1 MTQIVPSAETVLG
14 PDNWSVVLWDLD
26 GTITDS
32 AEEITARITK
42 ALRLAGC
49 EVPPRSVLLK
59 LIGPPLYEGYR
70 EVLGLTH
77 DQAMHVLDGQRNIA
91 ELEGLGQRSA
101 LYRGVAPLLA
111 ELHAAGMPMAVASSK
126 GEHQVE
132 HVTDHFKLAHFF
144 EVRVGSIEAIGRMSK
159 ADVIAEAMRQ
169 LDALGIDTSRPIMVG
184 DRVHDIEGAAAHG
197 IPAVVVDWG
206 YHNGE
211 SSDGAIARADTA
223 EELREFLF
231 GPAHSVVRA

>member
-1 MTQIVPSAETVLG
+1 METVLG

-42 ALRLAGC
+42 ALRLAGFD
-49 EVPPRSVLLK
+49 VPPRAELLK
-59 LIGPPLYEGYR
+59 LIGPPLYDGYR

-77 DQAMHVLDGQRNIA
+77 DQAMHVLDGQRTIA

-101 LYRGVAPLLA
+101 LYRGVSALLA
-111 ELHAAGMPMAVASSK
+111 ELHTAGMPMAIASSK

-144 EVRVGSIEAIGRMSK
+144 KARVGSVESIGRMSK
-159 ADVIAEAMRQ
+159 TDVIAEAMRQ
-169 LDALGIDTSRPIMVG
+169 LRALDIDTSRPVMIG
-184 DRVHDIEGAAAHG
+184 DRIHDIEGADANG
-197 IPAVVVDWG
+197 IPAVIVEWG

-211 SSDGAIARADTA
+211 SSDGALARVRNT
-223 EELREFLF
+223 EELREILF
-231 GPAHSVVRA
+231 GPAHSVVNS